1 MNYYFNNEDNTYYH
15 AVMNDKGEVVSDM
28 KIDIDILDVKT
39 FVMQSPHKSILLTT
53 DNQVKEFWFL

>member
-1 MNYYFNNEDNTYYH
+1 MT
-15 AVMNDKGEVVSDM
+15 DKGEVVSDK

-39 FVMQSPHKSILLTT
+39 FVMQSPHKAILLTT